1 MKTLKVKVKND
12 STSIKVIEPASY
24 KKAIIIANG
33 AGANMSSDFI
43 SYYHKELSEKY
54 LTIKFNFLYQEKG
67 KKAPDYISRLQATYR
82 AVIDKVVDNFDIK
95 EENIVLSGKSMGGRV
110 ASTIFQESKCKKLVL
125 LGYPLHPPGR
135 PEKLRIDHLKEVT
148 KPMLFLSGTRDSLAN
163 LDSLK
168 KELGK
173 IKNAKLEILEAGDHS
188 FKVTKKSG
196 IDQDELFARTVK
208 LIKAFVK

>member
-1 MKTLKVKVKND
+1 MKTLKVKVKDD
-12 STSIKVIEPASY
+12 STSIQVIEPASY

-33 AGANMSSDFI
+33 AGANMSSGFI

-54 LTIKFNFLYQEKG
+54 LTIKFNFLIPREG
-67 KKAPDYISRLQATYR
+67 
-82 AVIDKVVDNFDIK
+82 
-95 EENIVLSGKSMGGRV
+95 
-110 ASTIFQESKCKKLVL
+110 QESKCKKLVL

-135 PEKLRIDHLKEVT
+135 PEKSRIDHLKEVT

-173 IKNAKLEILEAGDHS
+173 IKKAKLEILEAGDHS
-188 FKVTKKSG
+188 FQVTKKSG
-196 IDQDELFARTVK
+196 IDQDKLFVRTVK